1 MNYAWGAPM
10 KPQSAPTVKDAL
22 RIPLFPGPALFLSPH
37 FDDVVLS
44 CGGTVAKMAD
54 AGREPVMITLF
65 AGQITDDVLSDFA
78 QWKHSRWGA
87 RSVDQILGLRQQED
101 ADAARA
107 LGCST
112 LWLGF
117 PDAIYRGER
126 YASDPMLFGR
136 PQEFELRLVD
146 FMVEEIL
153 SLPVWQD
160 GMHVFVPLGIGNHV
174 DHQLTFAAGR
184 ALAAQGAQVYAYED
198 CPYSIHTPQG
208 LDQRLEAVGEH
219 LGTPVL
225 LETGDSVERR
235 IQAIAAY
242 RTQVPVI
249 FRFTDDM
256 PGAVRDFVA
265 RVGGERFWPVH

>member
-1 MNYAWGAPM
+1 MNPHFA
-10 KPQSAPTVKDAL
+10 STIKDAQ

-44 CGGTVAKMAD
+44 CGGTVAKMVD
-54 AGREPVMITLF
+54 AGRQALMITLF
-65 AGQITDDVLSDFA
+65 GGQITDDMLSEFA
-78 QWKHSRWGA
+78 LWKHSRWGG
-87 RSVDQILGLRQQED
+87 RSIDQILGLRQQED

-107 LGCST
+107 LGCDT

-136 PQEFELRLVD
+136 PQELETRLVD
-146 FMVEEIL
+146 FMVEEVC
-153 SLPVWQD
+153 SLPAWED

-208 LDQRLEAVGEH
+208 LDRRLESVGEH
-219 LGTPVL
+219 LGSPVL
-225 LETGDSVERR
+225 IETGDGVDRR

-265 RVGGERFWPVH
+265 RTGGERFWPVL